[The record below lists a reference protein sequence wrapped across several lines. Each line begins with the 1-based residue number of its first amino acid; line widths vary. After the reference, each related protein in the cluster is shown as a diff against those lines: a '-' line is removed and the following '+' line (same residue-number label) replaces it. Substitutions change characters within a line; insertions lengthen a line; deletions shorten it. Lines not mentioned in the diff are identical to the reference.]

1 MQADIKVECFHKG
14 GIMEKTSLN
23 LPLNEE
29 KINKLKVG
37 ESVLI
42 SGTIYTAR
50 DAAHKRMIDSLKKN
64 KNLPFDLKGQII
76 YYVGPAPARENKV
89 IGPAGPT
96 TSYRMDSFTPKLLK
110 AGLKGMIGKGNRDQK
125 VIQAMKEE
133 GAIYFAATGG
143 AAALISKSI
152 KKSEII
158 AYPDLGSEAIRKLEV
173 KEMPVTVAID
183 INGNNIYNRSD

>member
-1 MQADIKVECFHKG
+1 MQADIKAGCFHKG
-14 GIMEKTSLN
+14 GIMGKTSLN

-64 KNLPFDLKGQII
+64 EKLPFDLKGQII
-76 YYVGPAPARENKV
+76 YYVGPAPARGNKV

-110 AGLKGMIGKGNRDQK
+110 AGLKGMIGKGNRNQK

-183 INGNNIYNRSD
+183 INGNNIYNRM

>member
-1 MQADIKVECFHKG
+1 
-14 GIMEKTSLN
+14 MEKTSLN

>member
-1 MQADIKVECFHKG
+1 MQADIKAGCFHKG
-14 GIMEKTSLN
+14 GIMEKTRLN

-29 KINKLKVG
+29 KIKKLKVG

-50 DAAHKRMIDSLKKN
+50 DAAHKKMIESLKSN
-64 KNLPFDLKGQII
+64 KKLPFDLKGKII
-76 YYVGPAPARENKV
+76 YYVGPAPARENMV

-110 AGLKGMIGKGNRDQK
+110 SGIKGMIGKGNRNQK
-125 VIQAMKEE
+125 VIQTMKEE
-133 GAIYFAATGG
+133 GAVYFAATGG
-143 AAALISKSI
+143 AAALISNSI

-173 KEMPVTVAID
+173 KDMPVTVAID
-183 INGNNIYNRSD
+183 INGNNIYNKK

>member
-14 GIMEKTSLN
+14 GTMEKTSLN

-29 KINKLKVG
+29 KINKLKIG

-64 KNLPFDLKGQII
+64 EKLPFDLKGQII